1 MQKLLTITVFSKA
14 CGILPQT
21 LRMWEKRYNAFNPM
35 RSENGLR
42 FYDENDLARA
52 KRIVLLISKGYM
64 ISNLANLTLAELEA
78 LSPFEEQTLSVPGEV
93 LKSVGIRKLHQ
104 HLESF
109 NIEMLVLEMQY
120 LRLSTGAKEFI
131 FTIVL
136 PIMREVGLLQ
146 ARGKYSITQEHIV
159 STIVRDQLTKINL
172 PNEAQGL
179 SRFILA
185 TPEGNLHELALVI
198 ADTICKA
205 NRVPTCYLGAAHPA
219 DCLGEAINALKSQ
232 TVVLATLSSDQWDYG
247 KNIISY
253 LRSIDKLL
261 NHKVHVIL
269 GGGWEIDFPKFQNI
283 EKVTVLNSFEDFDR
297 LTSQLT

>member
-21 LRMWEKRYNAFNPM
+21 LRIWEKRYNAFSPA
-35 RSENGLR
+35 RTETGLR
-42 FYDENDLARA
+42 LYGEDDLARA
-52 KRIVLLISKGYM
+52 KRMVLLISKGHM
-64 ISNLANLTLAELEA
+64 ISNVANLTLEELEA
-78 LSPFEEQTLSVPGEV
+78 LSPVDEQVISESGEV

-104 HLESF
+104 YLESF
-109 NIEMLVLEMQY
+109 NIEMLVSEMQY
-120 LRLSTGAKEFI
+120 LRMSTGAKEFI
-131 FTIVL
+131 FNIVL

-172 PNEAQGL
+172 PNEAQGV

-198 ADTICKA
+198 ADVICRA
-205 NRVPTCYLGAAHPA
+205 NRVPTCYLGAAHPP
-219 DCLGEAINALKSQ
+219 DCLSEAINALKSK
-232 TVVLATLSSDQWDYG
+232 TVVLAALSSDQWNYG

-253 LRSIDKLL
+253 LSSIDKLL
-261 NHKVHVIL
+261 KHKVDVII
-269 GGGWEIDFPKFQNI
+269 GGGWDIEFPKFKNI
-283 EKVTVLNSFEDFDR
+283 EKIKVLKNFEDFDR
-297 LTSQLT
+297 MTSQLT